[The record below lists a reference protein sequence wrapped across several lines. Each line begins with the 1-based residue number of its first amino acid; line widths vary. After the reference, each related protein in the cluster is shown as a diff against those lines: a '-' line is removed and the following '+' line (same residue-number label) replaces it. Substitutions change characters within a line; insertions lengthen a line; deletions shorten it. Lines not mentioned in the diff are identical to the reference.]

1 MADAITMADRIEPE
15 TCRAVAHERFSIR
28 RMVDRYFDIYR
39 RIAGASAFASHSSA
53 A

>member
-1 MADAITMADRIEPE
+1 MTEAITIADRIEPE

-28 RMVDRYFDIYR
+28 RMVDHYFDIYR